1 MQKAYCIPHIYKY
14 PVPQEKDDSRVNWR
28 MDTQP
33 IIEWQ
38 QIKILTISR
47 RIIIII
53 IMMMMMMMMM
63 MITIVIIMIIH
74 VG

>member
-1 MQKAYCIPHIYKY
+1 
-14 PVPQEKDDSRVNWR
+14 

-53 IMMMMMMMMM
+53 MMMMM

>member
-1 MQKAYCIPHIYKY
+1 
-14 PVPQEKDDSRVNWR
+14 

-47 RIIIII
+47 GIIII

>member
-1 MQKAYCIPHIYKY
+1 
-14 PVPQEKDDSRVNWR
+14 

-53 IMMMMMMMMM
+53 MMRMM
-63 MITIVIIMIIH
+63 MITIIIIMIIY
-74 VG
+74 VC

>member
-1 MQKAYCIPHIYKY
+1 MQKAYCTPHIYKY
-14 PVPQEKDDSRVNWR
+14 PVPQEKDDSRV

-38 QIKILTISR
+38 KIKILTISR

-53 IMMMMMMMMM
+53 IIMLMIMM

-74 VG
+74 VC

>member
-1 MQKAYCIPHIYKY
+1 
-14 PVPQEKDDSRVNWR
+14 

-53 IMMMMMMMMM
+53 IMLMIMM

-74 VG
+74 VC